1 MKYLK
6 ILILGVCAFS
16 FSASFA
22 ASEIVKRMCSP
33 LLEKKCTIGDCN
45 DISLNLVVDG
55 IYNKCENSI
64 NDMES
69 LKSTTDVST
78 LNLNSDVGY
87 LIGFSNLISR
97 ALAGKSPA
105 DKFTNVKKDYTS
117 LTNKYK
123 NYLKINRTVF
133 LSSLDFLDDKNR
145 ELKSKVLEED
155 KASQKKV
162 NEILRKLDMM
172 MQSEGSLAQYRQ
184 THNKFIPAIL
194 FESNIEKFKGKTF
207 TVYECNFLK
216 MNFDEVEI
224 MDLEK
229 TLNYDC
235 EK

>member
-22 ASEIVKRMCSP
+22 ANETVERMCRP
-33 LLEKKCTIGDCN
+33 LLEKKCTMGDCN
-45 DISLNLVVDG
+45 DINLNLVVDG
-55 IYNKCENSI
+55 TYNKCENSI
-64 NDMES
+64 NDVES

-78 LNLNSDVGY
+78 LSLNSDVGY

-105 DKFTNVKKDYTS
+105 DKFSKVKKDYTS

-123 NYLKINRTVF
+123 NYLKSNSTVF

-155 KASQKKV
+155 KANQQKV
-162 NEILRKLDMM
+162 NERLKKLDMM
-172 MQSEGSLAQYRQ
+172 MQSEDSLAQYSQ
-184 THNKFIPAIL
+184 THAKFIPAIL
-194 FESNIEKFKGKTF
+194 FENNTEKFKGKTF
-207 TVYECNFLK
+207 TIYECNFLK
-216 MNFDEVEI
+216 MNFDETEI

-229 TLNYDC
+229 ILNYIC